1 MTKKKINIFKKF
13 LLYTVII
20 SIMTVHF
27 FNLFTTA
34 SYAKEPPD
42 SIFAK
47 YAVLLDGDT
56 GRVLYGKNEN
66 EKAPMASTTKI
77 MTCIVAL
84 EYAKENILCTT
95 SAYAASMPDVQ
106 LNAVKGEIF
115 SINDLLYS
123 LMLKSHNDTAVII
136 AENIALH
143 YLYDGDDKDS
153 MSPET
158 NTDEQSRMLVLLF
171 ASAMNRK
178 AAELGCH
185 DTYFITPN
193 GLDSEDENGIHST
206 TARDLATIMAYCIKN
221 QDFLNI
227 TQSKNHTFTSSLK
240 TSDNNLKT
248 YNSYSVSNSNA
259 FLDMYDNVISGK
271 TGFTGDAG
279 YCYVCAYRCDGRT
292 FIVALM
298 ACGWPNNKTYKW
310 KDTRKLLDYAR
321 NTYYPSEIVSKDMQR
336 DDVIVENGNPSVL
349 HLKIENNNG
358 FTALLSHDDK
368 VNVSIHMQTL
378 SAPVIS
384 GETVGEVRAYINDEK
399 IYSLPI
405 TAANTIKEKNYVF
418 YLKQLLKR
426 LIFIDK
432 S

>member
-1 MTKKKINIFKKF
+1 MTKKKINISKKF

-34 SYAKEPPD
+34 SYAKESPD

-321 NTYYPSEIVSKDMQR
+321 NTYYPSEIVSKDMQP
-336 DDVIVENGNPSVL
+336 DDIIIENGNPSVL

-358 FTALLSHDDK
+358 FTALLSQDDK

-378 SAPVIS
+378 SAPVLS
-384 GETVGEVRAYINDEK
+384 GETVGEVCAYINDEK